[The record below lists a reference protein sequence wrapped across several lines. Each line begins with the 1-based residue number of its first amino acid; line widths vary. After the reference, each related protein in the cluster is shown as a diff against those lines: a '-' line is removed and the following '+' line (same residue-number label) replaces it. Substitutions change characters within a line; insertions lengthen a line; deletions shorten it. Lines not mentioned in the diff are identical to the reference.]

1 MILSER
7 LRTGLLIS
15 LLFALVFS
23 MHLYFDPHDTD
34 LWLHLAAGRIIDE
47 QGSLP
52 ATDVLTFT
60 RQGQPWSMHEWLYQ
74 IFVYKLFLFSGL
86 QGLLV
91 FKALII
97 VFVLLLLFMLL
108 PQQFYLRMV
117 VVLLFSIILLKFS
130 NIRPHVVSW
139 LFFLLLLYLLQRE
152 RYWLLP
158 FLFVLWGNIHPL
170 HLVGLVVACFFLAEK
185 FWQVRR
191 RILLILILL
200 SIFAGVLNP
209 LGITIFTLPFTITSS
224 LINEWKPFSPQG
236 LFFYLYTA
244 FVLLGSYIY
253 FSSRKY
259 RAAEIFLIV
268 LFIVLG
274 YVSRRHVALTF
285 LFLTPFFVSAFVHK
299 FSSRPFFSS
308 LFVQRT
314 VWKDMFFLIV
324 LGAFLVLSFQF
335 LVDLRFPAETLPEKE
350 VQILKLYRIN
360 GNVFND
366 YGYGSYLE
374 FWLYP
379 QNLMYIDSRAETMGE
394 LLIEEYYGLGTTH
407 KDLFFSVLDK
417 HNVTVVIIRNEM
429 GLTNLL
435 LNNPSWKPI
444 YLDAVRAS
452 FVRKISATEQIP
464 AFDVLGSGL
473 VGVRK

>member
-1 MILSER
+1 MMLSER
-7 LRTGLLIS
+7 LRTGILLS

-74 IFVYKLFLFSGL
+74 LFVYKLFFFFGL

-91 FKALII
+91 FKALVI
-97 VFVLLLLFMLL
+97 VFLLLLLFILL
-108 PQQFYLRMV
+108 PQQFYLRIG
-117 VVLLFSIILLKFS
+117 VVLLLSIILLKFS

-139 LFFLLLLYLLQRE
+139 LFFLLLLHLLYKE
-152 RYWLLP
+152 KFWLVP

-191 RILLILILL
+191 RILLVLILL
-200 SIFAGVLNP
+200 SVFASVLNP
-209 LGITIFTLPFTITSS
+209 LGITTFTLPFTITSS

-244 FVLLGSYIY
+244 FILIGGYMY

-259 RAAEIFLIV
+259 RAAEVFLIV

-274 YVSRRHVALTF
+274 YISRRHVALTF
-285 LFLTPFFVSAFVHK
+285 LLLTPLFVSAFVHRFSHRSL
-299 FSSRPFFSS
+299 FSSW
-308 LFVQRT
+308 FVQRT
-314 VWKDMFFLIV
+314 VLKDTLFLSIFAI
-324 LGAFLVLSFQF
+324 LLILSFQF
-335 LVDLRFPAETLPEKE
+335 LVDFRFPAETLPEKE

-374 FWLYP
+374 FLLYP

-394 LLIEEYYGLGTTH
+394 ELVVQYYGLGTTH
-407 KDLFFSVLDK
+407 KDLFFSVLDQY
-417 HNVTVVIIRNEM
+417 NITVVIIRNEM

-435 LNNPSWKPI
+435 LNSPSWKPI

-464 AFDVLGSGL
+464 AFDVLDSGL
-473 VGVRK
+473 VGVRE